1 VDCLHC
7 GLPIPSSL
15 RAKNDRFC
23 CAGCARVYALLN
35 DEGLTRYY
43 ELRPDRGTPAASLRP
58 DSFAWLEDDATAV
71 PESDRPTT
79 LSLDVQGI
87 HCAACVWLLRE
98 LLLRRQGGIDLR
110 LNPSLG
116 QAELT
121 FVPGRFDVRAYLR
134 QAEAFGYRFGPR
146 RKGTPSVSHGMFLR
160 LGICAAAAMNVM
172 IFSVCFYA
180 GLSPAEGPLY
190 RLFGNLNLALT
201 TLALI
206 VGGWVFVRAA
216 VRGLRF
222 GVIHL
227 DLPIALGI
235 VLAYAGSVYA
245 YIHSGP
251 AATYFDTV
259 AAFITLMLVGR
270 VLQERVLERNR
281 NGLLA
286 GEGIENLHTR
296 RAQGGNVVAI
306 PAADIREGDELWI
319 VPGDILPVEAILLS
333 ASGAMSLD
341 WITGESEALAV
352 HGGDRL
358 QAGAFNAGGTTLR
371 VRAEQ
376 LFDEARLH
384 DLLRAPSTTDQA
396 DAGDGVAARWWRRVG
411 TVYVLGVLLLAA
423 AGFGMWIPRGFE
435 AAARVTVAILA
446 ITCPCAIGL
455 GVPLAHEMIHVAL
468 RRHGIFLRR
477 HGFLDRA
484 LGVRKVLF
492 DKTGTLTLGDL
503 VLTDAAERDLRALPS
518 RERVI
523 LRRMAVRSNHPAS
536 RILALALADDDGT
549 DRAGECAAGGGAAG
563 EGAADDDTIEET
575 PGQGLEWRRPDGV
588 FRLGRP
594 SFALSE
600 EAADGSTV
608 FSRDRVAVAR
618 FTFDEQMRGDAEA
631 EIERLQRTGYEVH
644 MLSGDTAAR
653 TTRLA
658 ARAGIPAGNALGDLT
673 PEAKAERVRAITH
686 NDTLMVGD
694 GINDAMSFNEAT
706 CTATPAVDRPA
717 LPARAD
723 FYFLGDGIGAVR
735 RALEAAHRL
744 RSVTRA
750 NILFAL
756 AYNAIALSLCFAG
769 LISPLLAAI
778 LMPASSLTVVGHTTW
793 RLTGRRLTWM
803 S

>member
-1 VDCLHC
+1 M
-7 GLPIPSSL
+7 
-15 RAKNDRFC
+15 
-23 CAGCARVYALLN
+23 
-35 DEGLTRYY
+35 
-43 ELRPDRGTPAASLRP
+43 
-58 DSFAWLEDDATAV
+58 
-71 PESDRPTT
+71 
-79 LSLDVQGI
+79 
-87 HCAACVWLLRE
+87 
-98 LLLRRQGGIDLR
+98 RRTGGIDMR

-116 QAELT
+116 QADLT
-121 FVPGRFDVRAYLR
+121 FVPGRFDLRDYLR

-172 IFSVCFYA
+172 IFSICFYA

-216 VRGLRF
+216 VRGLRL

-245 YIHSGP
+245 FLRSGP

-270 VLQERVLERNR
+270 VLQERILERNR

-286 GEGIENLHTR
+286 SEGIDNLHTR
-296 RAQGGNVVAI
+296 RAVDGTVHSI
-306 PAADIREGDELWI
+306 PASDIREGDELWI
-319 VPGDILPVEAILLS
+319 VPGDILPVEATLLS
-333 ASGAMSLD
+333 RSGAVSLD
-341 WITGESEALAV
+341 WITGESEALGV
-352 HGGDRL
+352 QEGDRL

-371 VRAEQ
+371 VRSGQ

-384 DLLRAPSTTDQA
+384 DLLRAPSQTDRE
-396 DAGDGVAARWWRRVG
+396 DAGGGMAARWWRRVG
-411 TVYVLGVLLLAA
+411 TVYVLGVLLLAGV
-423 AGFGMWIPRGFE
+423 GFGMWIPRGFE

-477 HGFLDRA
+477 RGFLDRA

-492 DKTGTLTLGDL
+492 DKTGTLTLGEL
-503 VLTDAAERDLRALPS
+503 VLTEAAERDLRALPVE
-518 RERVI
+518 ERAV
-523 LRRMAVRSNHPAS
+523 LLRMAVRSNHPAS
-536 RILALALADDDGT
+536 RILALALAGD
-549 DRAGECAAGGGAAG
+549 AGPDAADTTGPGGADAVH
-563 EGAADDDTIEET
+563 AADDAIEET
-575 PGQGLEWRRPDGV
+575 PGSGLTWIRPNGV
-588 FRLGRP
+588 YRLGRP
-594 SFALSE
+594 SFALARS
-600 EAADGSTV
+600 AAEGSTV
-608 FSRDRVAVAR
+608 FSCNGEAIAS
-618 FTFDEQMRGDAEA
+618 FTFDEQMRTDARV
-631 EIERLQRTGYEVH
+631 EIERLQRNGYEVH
-644 MLSGDTAAR
+644 LLSGDTAAR
-653 TTRLA
+653 TERLA
-658 ARAGIPAGNALGDLT
+658 TRAGIPAGNALGDLT
-673 PEAKAERVRAITH
+673 PEAKAQRVRAITDD
-686 NDTLMVGD
+686 DTLMVGD

-723 FYFLGDGIGAVR
+723 FYFLGEGIGAVR
-735 RALEAAHRL
+735 RALEASRRL
-744 RSVTRA
+744 RAVVRD

-756 AYNAIALSLCFAG
+756 AYNAIALALCLAG